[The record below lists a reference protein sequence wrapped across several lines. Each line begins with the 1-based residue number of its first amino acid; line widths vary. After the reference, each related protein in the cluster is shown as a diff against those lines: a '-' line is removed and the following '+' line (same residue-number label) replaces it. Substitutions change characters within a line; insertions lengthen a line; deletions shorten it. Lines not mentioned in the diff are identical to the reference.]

1 MSVIMERKGMIRPI
15 NFSIFYQISNA
26 GLAPDEVALFESTEN
41 ENIGFGQNRLEVI
54 VLGVCLSG
62 SVKFKL
68 GRRNYTAHA
77 GCAVLIMPGQVLQ
90 AETRSPDYNAFF
102 VALTPKVAQSDQAF
116 SMMKRQLFA
125 RVRTNAVL
133 QLPDPEWRA
142 LIDSFIHIREK
153 YHTCKNNNLHKK
165 MFELQAF
172 SVLYEFC
179 GYLTTAKQ
187 HSENLLSKKEL
198 LFRNF
203 IRLVAEHHHR
213 ERNISFYADK
223 LGINL
228 KYLSATVEAA
238 TQKSPKQWLDNY
250 VIQDARHLLK
260 NSDKCIQQIAEEL
273 NFADQAAFSRYF
285 RRLEGISPR
294 KYRSYTQGGGSGNPE
309 NGTSAGLLRL
319 SQ

>member
-15 NFSIFYQISNA
+15 NFSNFYQIRDA
-26 GLAPDEVALFESTEN
+26 GLVPDEVALFKSTKN
-41 ENIGFGQNRLEVI
+41 ENIGFGENRLEVTI
-54 VLGVCLSG
+54 LGVCLSG

-68 GRRNYTAHA
+68 RRRNYTAHA
-77 GCAVLIMPGQVLQ
+77 GCAIFIMPGQVLQ

-102 VALTPKVAQSDQAF
+102 VALTPKVVQSDPEF
-116 SMMKRQLFA
+116 SKMKCQLFA
-125 RVRTNAVL
+125 RGRTNTVL

-142 LIDSFIHIREK
+142 IIDSFIHIREK
-153 YHTCKNNNLHKK
+153 YHTCKNNNWHKK
-165 MFELQAF
+165 MFELQIL

-213 ERNISFYADK
+213 ERNLSFYADK

-228 KYLSATVEAA
+228 KYLSATVETA

-250 VIQDARHLLK
+250 VIQDVRHLLK

-285 RRLEGISPR
+285 RRLEGVSPR
-294 KYRSYTQGGGSGNPE
+294 KYRSYIRVEG
-309 NGTSAGLLRL
+309 
-319 SQ
+319 